1 MASLEEIKDLIHK
14 EIAPFNAKIA
24 HFQTTLN
31 ELDNSVKFLSAKYD
45 KLVTQSQSSN
55 EKQRKVEANLE
66 AFKKNLIS
74 VEEELDDFA
83 QYLRRDCVEI
93 SGIPATENLRCEDIV
108 TSLGQEMGSELDDSD
123 ISIAHFLPTFSDVKD
138 DKVIVKFTRRE
149 TRNEFYSKR
158 KSVAGRKASTFDS
171 FKEHDLAGAEK
182 KVYIGES
189 LTPFRKKLFGAVNK
203 IKKKLEWKFIWTNNG
218 RIYLKQS
225 DSSRSYTFV
234 SGSDLNN
241 FETKM
246 KLPVTDTSK
255 FKSNNKAK
263 LKNRNT

>member
-1 MASLEEIKDLIHK
+1 MPDEDNNFGGSIV
-14 EIAPFNAKIA
+14 
-24 HFQTTLN
+24 
-31 ELDNSVKFLSAKYD
+31 LDF
-45 KLVTQSQSSN
+45 
-55 EKQRKVEANLE
+55 R
-66 AFKKNLIS
+66 
-74 VEEELDDFA
+74 
-83 QYLRRDCVEI
+83 
-93 SGIPATENLRCEDIV
+93 
-108 TSLGQEMGSELDDSD
+108 
-123 ISIAHFLPTFSDVKD
+123 
-138 DKVIVKFTRRE
+138 
-149 TRNEFYSKR
+149 
-158 KSVAGRKASTFDS
+158 
-171 FKEHDLAGAEK
+171 
-182 KVYIGES
+182 ES

-241 FETKM
+241 FGTNM

>member
-1 MASLEEIKDLIHK
+1 MLTIIVQ
-14 EIAPFNAKIA
+14 FR
-24 HFQTTLN
+24 
-31 ELDNSVKFLSAKYD
+31 
-45 KLVTQSQSSN
+45 SQSVS
-55 EKQRKVEANLE
+55 
-66 AFKKNLIS
+66 
-74 VEEELDDFA
+74 
-83 QYLRRDCVEI
+83 
-93 SGIPATENLRCEDIV
+93 TV
-108 TSLGQEMGSELDDSD
+108 TSVSLTLCH
-123 ISIAHFLPTFSDVKD
+123 ISIAHPLPTFSDVKD
-138 DKVIVKFTRRE
+138 DKVIVKFIRRE

-189 LTPFRKKLFGAVNK
+189 LTLFRKKLFGAVNK

-263 LKNRNT
+263 LRNRNT